1 MEPVW
6 TRDSTDDVWFP
17 SDSSQELFQVP
28 DHGRAS
34 GAGVTAGVPVRRD
47 GAGAAVVTTGVVVVA
62 GAELV
67 QPAAISMTQ
76 TMPARIIPWNVFIMI
91 SYTLLSIVITPSGLW
106 EIFPAYL
113 VHMAGPERAAPAV
126 IPDRIYR

>member
-1 MEPVW
+1 
-6 TRDSTDDVWFP
+6 
-17 SDSSQELFQVP
+17 
-28 DHGRAS
+28 
-34 GAGVTAGVPVRRD
+34 
-47 GAGAAVVTTGVVVVA
+47 
-62 GAELV
+62 
-67 QPAAISMTQ
+67 
-76 TMPARIIPWNVFIMI
+76 MI

>member
-1 MEPVW
+1 LI
-6 TRDSTDDVWFP
+6 
-17 SDSSQELFQVP
+17 SSQELFQVP

-34 GAGVTAGVPVRRD
+34 GAGETIGIPAGRD

-76 TMPARIIPWNVFIMI
+76 RMPVRIIPWNVFIWI
-91 SYTLLSIVITPSGLW
+91 SYTLFSIVITPSGLW
-106 EIFPAYL
+106 EVFPAYF
-113 VHMAGPERAAPAV
+113 VHVAHAERAAYII
-126 IPDRIYR
+126 IPDRISRQLYRRC